1 MNRLEMAIAIKQ
13 KDLKQRKQIIANK
26 IITIYSNIRKL
37 EDVKKERD
45 LNDGELEYAIN
56 LSKNLKEQQEL
67 IEVYDRELSIIFGL
81 VGLAN
86 NDLIDLESM
95 YKEYVED

>member
-13 KDLKQRKQIIANK
+13 EDLKQRKQTIANK
-26 IITIYSNIRKL
+26 IITTYSIIRKL

-56 LSKNLKEQQEL
+56 LSKDLKKQQEL